1 MSKIRMTDVILSN
14 IITNTKANSTTNTNI
29 ATFTYSTTNVKND
42 SQKICKNGNQINQ
55 NKILS
60 DNINTSSK
68 TNTNISKS
76 SDQILSD
83 LTCRICG
90 YLVNSP
96 CKCRTCNKSYCIG
109 CLKSLDPVTLKPS
122 KYKVNDC
129 CVVQQKHLKIDDSIM
144 TILNGINIDC
154 KTCNKAV
161 SYWQYK
167 EHYSFH
173 EKSHLFKCN

>member
-1 MSKIRMTDVILSN
+1 MTDVILSN

-29 ATFTYSTTNVKND
+29 ATFTYSTTNFLN
-42 SQKICKNGNQINQ
+42 N
-55 NKILS
+55 LS
-60 DNINTSSK
+60 HNINTSSK

-173 EKSHLFKCN
+173 EKSHLFKCNYTVK